1 MAYEWSYGIVY
12 SPKWI
17 KGLTL
22 TADWWH
28 IDMRSIASLLGTQFM
43 LTLIAPIWL
52 SVVLLTIPGEPGPII
67 LVIDPNENLT
77 GAIFEGLD
85 YEAIY
90 ILDSSIF
97 GHGDFGRLTAT
108 VNGTW
113 LSRAELQILPDTKRF
128 GIAGEFI
135 PPGFTLTSS
144 LPWNRAN
151 FSLFYDGPTDTWM
164 QGLDIGA
171 VVHYTGQYE
180 DDNVTLTRI
189 LRSHKRREVGL
200 CLGARGKWPEW
211 TTLDLI
217 ASYTFNLPPP
227 APALVPGFA
236 KDGGK
241 NVNMKDGKEKNVLPV
256 STAEYNPCGWRAWLN
271 NTTITLGMQNV
282 LDADPPFV
290 AGSFENGYDESLAT
304 IKGRFWYVQ
313 LKKRF

>member
-1 MAYEWSYGIVY
+1 M
-12 SPKWI
+12 
-17 KGLTL
+17 
-22 TADWWH
+22 
-28 IDMRSIASLLGTQFM
+28 
-43 LTLIAPIWL
+43 
-52 SVVLLTIPGEPGPII
+52 VLLVIPGKPGPII

-151 FSLFYDGPTDTWM
+151 FSLFYDGPADTWM
-164 QGLDIGA
+164 QGLDVGA

-180 DDNVTLTRI
+180 DDNLSLTGSSTYRQATNAEKWAFA
-189 LRSHKRREVGL
+189 LARAESGRVDYARSHLKLHVQPAAACSSRGTWPGQRWRKKCQDEGRQGEKRD
-200 CLGARGKWPEW
+200 AR
-211 TTLDLI
+211 LH
-217 ASYTFNLPPP
+217 
-227 APALVPGFA
+227 
-236 KDGGK
+236 
-241 NVNMKDGKEKNVLPV
+241 
-256 STAEYNPCGWRAWLN
+256 R
-271 NTTITLGMQNV
+271 
-282 LDADPPFV
+282 
-290 AGSFENGYDESLAT
+290 
-304 IKGRFWYVQ
+304 
-313 LKKRF
+313 